1 MATNKKQHLDC
12 VLKSHNIENNE
23 TLITNYRAKRDEVKN
38 DLLEKYKGKIYS
50 PFNSGSY
57 KKKTAVNIK
66 FDIDLVIPFKK
77 NGADTLE
84 TIFTEIFN
92 YFDQDYRKKDSTLI
106 GVNKQKVSI
115 GLEFMV
121 DGQILYL
128 DIVPGREVNDYE
140 KDGDLNL
147 YVNDTMGLIQ
157 KASCIKSNIQKQIE
171 KIRDNSEARDG
182 IKLLKVWKRRNNINV
197 KSFFLELISIKAIE
211 DHKGTVPNDN
221 WNKLK
226 YILEFIRDNVET
238 VSLVDPGNSNNV
250 VSDALEDFEK
260 KNISENIKWMLQDI
274 ENNDS
279 SIERH
284 FPKNTEFPCEES
296 NDKYIV
302 SPNRKPEKLNNNDF
316 G

>member
-23 TLITNYRAKRDEVKN
+23 TLIKNYRAKRDEVKN
-38 DLLEKYKGKIYS
+38 ELLEKYKGEIYS
-50 PFNSGSY
+50 PINSGSY

-77 NGADTLE
+77 DGADTLE
-84 TIFTEIFN
+84 AIFNQIFN
-92 YFDQDYRKKDSTLI
+92 YFDKDYRKKDATLI
-106 GVNKQKVSI
+106 GVKKQKVSI

-147 YVNDTMGLIQ
+147 YVNDTMGLFQ
-157 KASCIKSNIQKQIE
+157 KASYIKSNIQKQIE
-171 KIRDNSEARDG
+171 NIRENSEARDG

-211 DHKGTVPNDN
+211 DHKGTVPTDN
-221 WNKLK
+221 WDKLK

-238 VSLVDPGNSNNV
+238 VSLVDHR
-250 VSDALEDFEK
+250 VSTYSLTWPQNPLRDL
-260 KNISENIKWMLQDI
+260 
-274 ENNDS
+274 
-279 SIERH
+279 
-284 FPKNTEFPCEES
+284 
-296 NDKYIV
+296 
-302 SPNRKPEKLNNNDF
+302 
-316 G
+316 